1 VGEGGGAAAGGADAA
16 VLRGLR
22 RKVHQTIEQ
31 VTRDFEEL
39 QFNTTVSA
47 LMELVNEMSSAAQ
60 AGAAGSA
67 EWDEAVAVYLR
78 LMAPIAPHAAEE
90 LWQRTGGTGSVHV
103 QPWPEHDREA
113 AAEDEITL
121 VVQVNGK
128 VRDRL
133 TLPAGVSKEAAEA
146 AALDS
151 EGAKKFTE
159 GMTVRKVIYVPGRLV
174 NVVAS

>member
-1 VGEGGGAAAGGADAA
+1 MGRDGLGLPAA
-16 VLRGLR
+16 V
-22 RKVHQTIEQ
+22 
-31 VTRDFEEL
+31 
-39 QFNTTVSA
+39 
-47 LMELVNEMSSAAQ
+47 
-60 AGAAGSA
+60 
-67 EWDEAVAVYLR
+67 
-78 LMAPIAPHAAEE
+78 APIAPHFAEE

-103 QPWPEHDREA
+103 QPWPEFDRAA

-133 TLPAGVSKEAAEA
+133 TLPADVTKETAEA
-146 AALDS
+146 AALAS
-151 EGAKKFTE
+151 EGAQKFTE